1 MPLDYS
7 AVEEYHVNLEQDGEY
22 LSGKVWLMNK
32 PEWEIEVKEGMP
44 RLSAEVLPDAVGTP
58 FRQFERLR
66 GILEAQNIHLRT
78 CGTCAHFRRN
88 PSDSEHSEDWIG
100 YCSYQGN
107 DVDAPSL
114 PGEVSL
120 LAADC
125 HLYQA
130 AQQSAPFAKI
140 EELSF
145 NGHHIRDRY
154 ETKNLPAVQVKKGL
168 FNQLLRLL
176 GLEKEEVIDVRAGV
190 MERPGGQ
197 PCPVCGTRMTNR
209 ASITNA
215 DKRGNERVLSVWRC
229 PHCYG
234 NYLDDWFE
242 AFVGSRARDG
252 ERLYVVPP
260 VEANKGAAIIVHC
273 PRPDIKGPY
282 TIANKHFDEWGDA
295 LQKDGRRIKH
305 RESVVSL

>member
-7 AVEEYHVNLEQDGEY
+7 AVEEYHVNLEQDGKY
-22 LSGKVWLMNK
+22 STGKVWIMNQ
-32 PEWEIEVKEGMP
+32 PEWEIEIKEGMP
-44 RLSAEVLPDAVGTP
+44 RLSAEALPENIATP
-58 FRQFERLR
+58 FRQFERLV
-66 GILEAQNIHLRT
+66 GVVEAQKVQLRT

-88 PSDSEHSEDWIG
+88 PDQAHSEDWIG

-107 DVDAPSL
+107 DIAAPPL
-114 PGEVSL
+114 PGQVSL

-130 AQQSAPFAKI
+130 AKESPPFATD
-140 EELSF
+140 EELSYS
-145 NGHHIRDRY
+145 NPSASDPH
-154 ETKNLPAVQVKKGL
+154 ETKALPVAQPKKGF
-168 FNQLLRLL
+168 FNQVLRLF

-242 AFVGSRARDG
+242 AFIGSRARDG

-260 VEANKGAAIIVHC
+260 VEANKGAAIVVHC
-273 PRPDIKGPY
+273 PRPDIKGPQ

-295 LQKDGRRIKH
+295 LEKIGRRIKH